1 MTHKL
6 VWQGHILGVQPRIRL
21 YRSFD
26 ERSQTD
32 LGYLLRVEGSIDGE
46 ERLFTVGVGPS
57 VQMKHGLVVG
67 DQVQGECL
75 PVAEPAS
82 EPAEFYKVSKL
93 KMLARGEES
102 QAAPPPWQG
111 LPPLLEVYRE
121 RGFRRLAARTYDTH
135 CTSCIWGCRMA
146 VEIIIDKWNP
156 FKREYR
162 SETFCYG
169 PKSCKFYK
177 PGPQRQV
184 PGRKGMRWVEADW
197 IDDDATAHRAE
208 DE

>member
-1 MTHKL
+1 MMDKL

-26 ERSQTD
+26 QRSQTD
-32 LGYLLRVEGSIDGE
+32 LGYLLRVEGSVGGE
-46 ERLFTVGVGPS
+46 ERIFTVSIGPS

-75 PVAEPAS
+75 PTAEPQS

-93 KMLARGEES
+93 KVLARGEEDKV
-102 QAAPPPWQG
+102 APPPWQG
-111 LPPLLEVYRE
+111 LPPPLDVYRE
-121 RGFRRLAARTYDTH
+121 RGFRRLATRTYDTH

-146 VEIIIDKWNP
+146 VEIIVDQWNP
-156 FKREYR
+156 GQRRYR

-169 PKSCKFYK
+169 PKSCIFYK
-177 PGPQRQV
+177 AGPPRQV
-184 PGRKGMRWVEADW
+184 PGRKGMSWTEADW
-197 IDDDATAHRAE
+197 IDDDATDHRSE

>member
-1 MTHKL
+1 MTDKV

-26 ERSQTD
+26 QRSQRD
-32 LGYLLRVEGSIDGE
+32 LGYLLRVEGSVGGE
-46 ERLFTVGVGPS
+46 ERIFTVGIGPS
-57 VQMKHGLVVG
+57 VQMKHGLSVG

-75 PVAEPAS
+75 PVAEPQS

-93 KMLARGEES
+93 KVLLRGEET
-102 QAAPPPWQG
+102 QVAPPPWQG
-111 LPPLLEVYRE
+111 LPPPLEVYRE

-146 VEIIIDKWNP
+146 VEIIVDQWNP
-156 FKREYR
+156 SQRRYR

-169 PKSCKFYK
+169 PKSCTFYK
-177 PGPQRQV
+177 AGPPRQV
-184 PGRKGMRWVEADW
+184 PGRKGMSWAEADW
-197 IDDDATAHRAE
+197 IDDDATAHRDE
-208 DE
+208 DA